1 MLNGIS
7 LSSIR
12 AFESAARL
20 GSFRAAADELHLSAS
35 AVSHAIVKL
44 ERALGTPLFERTTR
58 TVRLT
63 IDGQTLLS
71 HASNAFE
78 ELRCGIELVSS
89 NRSHLLRLHCAPS
102 FAAQVLSPRLPQFLA
117 ANPGIEVRLAAS
129 TTYVRFVD
137 GEFDADIIYGEPQGD
152 DLVIIPLGTE
162 TVTPLCTP
170 DLAQGIHTPRDLLS
184 KVLIRSDNKRL
195 RWPDWFEAND
205 LGTPPIQSVSFDRSF
220 LAIDAAANGLGVAL
234 ESTRLAH
241 RELKSGKLVA
251 PLTGIARD
259 VHYIGH
265 YLAFP
270 KSGSQ
275 RRLARR
281 FAEWLTA
288 ALGEAQAGETGT
300 APAIDEANSPV
311 L

>member
-63 IDGQTLLS
+63 VAGQTLLA

-78 ELRCGIELVSS
+78 ELRQGIEVVSS

-102 FAAQVLSPRLPQFLA
+102 FAAQVLSPRLPKFFK

-129 TTYVRFVD
+129 TAYVRFVD

-152 DLVIIPLGTE
+152 DLVIIPLGRE
-162 TVTPLCTP
+162 RVTPLCSP
-170 DLAQGIHTPRDLLS
+170 ELAARIKTPRDLNDQL
-184 KVLIRSDNKRL
+184 LIRSDNKRL
-195 RWPDWFEAND
+195 RWPDWFEANG
-205 LGTPPIQSVSFDRSF
+205 LGMPPVQGTSFDRSF
-220 LAIDAAANGLGVAL
+220 LAIDAAANGVGVAL

-241 RELKSGKLVA
+241 RELSSGRLVA
-251 PLTGIARD
+251 PLSGIAQD
-259 VHYIGH
+259 LHYVGH
-265 YLAFP
+265 YLAYP

-281 FAEWLTA
+281 FAEWLVEELEDSWSDTA
-288 ALGEAQAGETGT
+288 SHEL
-300 APAIDEANSPV
+300 NSLV
-311 L
+311 R

>member
-7 LSSIR
+7 LTSIR

-20 GSFRAAADELHLSAS
+20 GSFRAAADELNLSAS

-44 ERALGTPLFERTTR
+44 ERVLGTPLFERTTR

-63 IDGQTLLS
+63 AAGQTLLT

-78 ELRCGIELVSS
+78 ELRQGIEVVSS

-102 FAAQVLSPRLPQFLA
+102 YAAQVLSPRLPQFLN

-129 TTYVRFVD
+129 TAYVRFVD

-152 DLVIIPLGTE
+152 DLIIIPLGSE
-162 TVTPLCTP
+162 RVTPLCSP
-170 DLAQGIHTPRDLLS
+170 ALADEIRTPRDLNRQL
-184 KVLIRSDNKRL
+184 LIRSDNKRL
-195 RWPDWFEAND
+195 QWPDWFEANG
-205 LGTPPIQSVSFDRSF
+205 LGKPPIQAMSFDRSF
-220 LAIDAAANGLGVAL
+220 LAIDAAANGVGVAL

-241 RELKSGKLVA
+241 REIKSGRLVA
-251 PLTGIARD
+251 PLSGATQD
-259 VHYIGH
+259 LHYVGN
-265 YLAFP
+265 YLASP

-281 FAEWLTA
+281 FADWLIED
-288 ALGEAQAGETGT
+288 LQD
-300 APAIDEANSPV
+300 PAFE
-311 L
+311 

>member
-7 LSSIR
+7 LTSIR

-20 GSFRAAADELHLSAS
+20 GSFREAADELNLSAS

-44 ERALGTPLFERTTR
+44 ERVLGTPLFERTTR

-63 IDGQTLLS
+63 AAGQTLFI
-71 HASNAFE
+71 HALNAFE
-78 ELRCGIELVSS
+78 ELRQGIEVVSS

-102 FAAQVLSPRLPQFLA
+102 YAAQVLSPRLPQFLK

-129 TTYVRFVD
+129 TSYVRFVD

-152 DLVIIPLGTE
+152 DLIIIPLGRE
-162 TVTPLCTP
+162 RVVPLCSPGLAAEIRTP
-170 DLAQGIHTPRDLLS
+170 QDLCKQS
-184 KVLIRSDNKRL
+184 LIRSDNKRL
-195 RWPDWFEAND
+195 RWPDWFEVNG
-205 LGTPPIQSVSFDRSF
+205 LGKPLIQATSFDRSF
-220 LAIDAAANGLGVAL
+220 LAIDAAANGVGVAL

-241 RELKSGKLVA
+241 REIKSGRLVA
-251 PLTGIARD
+251 PLSGITQD
-259 VHYIGH
+259 LHYVGH
-265 YLAFP
+265 YLAYP

-281 FAEWLTA
+281 FADWLIEDMQDTV
-288 ALGEAQAGETGT
+288 
-300 APAIDEANSPV
+300 PD
-311 L
+311 

>member
-44 ERALGTPLFERTTR
+44 ERALGTALFERTTR
-58 TVRLT
+58 AVRLT
-63 IDGQTLLS
+63 IDGQALLT

-89 NRSHLLRLHCAPS
+89 NRSRLLRLHCAPS

-117 ANPGIEVRLAAS
+117 TNPGIEVRLAAS
-129 TTYVRFVD
+129 TSYVRFVD
-137 GEFDADIIYGEPQGD
+137 GEFDADIIYGQPTGD
-152 DLVIIPLGTE
+152 DLVVIPLGSE
-162 TVTPLCTP
+162 RVTPLCTP
-170 DLAQGIHTPRDLLS
+170 EMAQGIRKPRDLLS
-184 KVLIRSDNKRL
+184 KILIRSDNKRL
-195 RWPDWFEAND
+195 RWPDWFDANA
-205 LGTPPIQSVSFDRSF
+205 LGTPPVQSVSFDRSF

-251 PLTGIARD
+251 PLTGVARD

-281 FAEWLTA
+281 FAEWLVA
-288 ALGEAQAGETGT
+288 ALDEAPGGETG
-300 APAIDEANSPV
+300 AGIVEADSSV
-311 L
+311 R

>member
-7 LSSIR
+7 LTSIR

-20 GSFRAAADELHLSAS
+20 GSFRAAADELNLSAS

-44 ERALGTPLFERTTR
+44 ERVLGTPLFERTTR

-63 IDGQTLLS
+63 AAGQTLLT

-78 ELRCGIELVSS
+78 ELRQGIEVVSS

-102 FAAQVLSPRLPQFLA
+102 YAAQVLSPRLPEFLN

-152 DLVIIPLGTE
+152 DLITIPLGSE
-162 TVTPLCTP
+162 RVTPLCSP
-170 DLAQGIHTPRDLLS
+170 ALAAEIQTPRDLNRQL
-184 KVLIRSDNKRL
+184 LIRSDNKRL
-195 RWPDWFEAND
+195 QWPDWFEANG
-205 LGTPPIQSVSFDRSF
+205 LGKPPIQAMSFDRSF
-220 LAIDAAANGLGVAL
+220 LAIDAAANGVGVAL

-241 RELKSGKLVA
+241 REIKSGRLVA
-251 PLTGIARD
+251 PLSGVTQD
-259 VHYIGH
+259 LQYVGH
-265 YLAFP
+265 YLAYP

-281 FAEWLTA
+281 FADWLIDDPQDA
-288 ALGEAQAGETGT
+288 ASE
-300 APAIDEANSPV
+300 
-311 L
+311 

>member
-44 ERALGTPLFERTTR
+44 ERALGNPLFERTSR

-63 IDGQTLLS
+63 IAGQTFLS
-71 HASNAFE
+71 YASSAFE
-78 ELRCGIELVSS
+78 DLRRGIEVVSS
-89 NRSHLLRLHCAPS
+89 NRAHLLRLHCAPS
-102 FAAQVLSPRLPQFLA
+102 FAAQVLSPCLPHFFA
-117 ANPGIEVRLAAS
+117 ANPGIEVRIAAS
-129 TTYVRFVD
+129 TNYVRFVD

-152 DLVIIPLGTE
+152 DLVVIPLGRE
-162 TVTPLCTP
+162 TVTPLCAP
-170 DLAQGIHTPRDLLS
+170 ELAERIKSPRDLLGL
-184 KVLIRSDNKRL
+184 VLIRSDNKRL
-195 RWPDWFEAND
+195 RWPDWFEANG
-205 LGTPPIQSVSFDRSF
+205 LGAPPLQSMSFDRSF
-220 LAIDAAANGLGVAL
+220 LAIDAAANGMGVTL

-241 RELKSGKLVA
+241 RELKSGRLVA
-251 PLTGIARD
+251 PLTGVAQD
-259 VHYIGH
+259 LSYIGH

-281 FAEWLTA
+281 FADWL
-288 ALGEAQAGETGT
+288 LGELGEVAAEPS
-300 APAIDEANSPV
+300 APAPV
-311 L
+311 KS

>member
-7 LSSIR
+7 LTSIR

-20 GSFRAAADELHLSAS
+20 GSFRAAADELNLSAS

-44 ERALGTPLFERTTR
+44 ERVLGTPLFERTTR

-63 IDGQTLLS
+63 AAGQTLLT

-78 ELRCGIELVSS
+78 ELRQGIEVVSS

-102 FAAQVLSPRLPQFLA
+102 YAAQVLSPRLPQFLN

-129 TTYVRFVD
+129 TAYVRFVD

-152 DLVIIPLGTE
+152 DL
-162 TVTPLCTP
+162 
-170 DLAQGIHTPRDLLS
+170 
-184 KVLIRSDNKRL
+184 
-195 RWPDWFEAND
+195 
-205 LGTPPIQSVSFDRSF
+205 IQAMSFDRSF
-220 LAIDAAANGLGVAL
+220 LAIDAAANGVGVAL

-241 RELKSGKLVA
+241 REIKSGRLVA
-251 PLTGIARD
+251 PLSGATQD
-259 VHYIGH
+259 LHYVGH
-265 YLAFP
+265 YLAYP

-281 FAEWLTA
+281 FADWLIED
-288 ALGEAQAGETGT
+288 LQD
-300 APAIDEANSPV
+300 PAFE
-311 L
+311 